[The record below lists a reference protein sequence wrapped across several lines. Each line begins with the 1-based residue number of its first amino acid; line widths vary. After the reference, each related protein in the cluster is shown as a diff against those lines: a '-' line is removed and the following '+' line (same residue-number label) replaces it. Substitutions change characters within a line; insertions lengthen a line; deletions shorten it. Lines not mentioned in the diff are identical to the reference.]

1 MSGGFKNILE
11 QNEPNRKYV
20 YQEKMKAFEQISY
33 YLQEQME
40 QIEMND
46 FTEIFKQQRDEIFNK
61 AMETLFSTNKKN
73 YLNGFNMIYLSMPLL
88 VQGKNNYYSY
98 QTLKI
103 YISEQM
109 KAKIVTDVCQIAN
122 QNEIVC

>member
-1 MSGGFKNILE
+1 MAYYLS
-11 QNEPNRKYV
+11 
-20 YQEKMKAFEQISY
+20 EQI
-33 YLQEQME
+33 E

-61 AMETLFSTNKKN
+61 AMETLFSINKKN

-88 VQGKNNYYSY
+88 IQGKNNYYSY

-109 KAKIVTDVCQIAN
+109 KAKIITDVC
-122 QNEIVC
+122 